1 MISHGRDQDMRT
13 VKEVSSL
20 TGVSVRTLHHYD
32 AIGLLKPTKVTDA
45 GYRLYDDAA
54 ICRLQNILLFREL
67 QFSLKEIKEI
77 LGNPDFDSDMAL
89 AQQIRLLELQYERI
103 GNLITFAREIQEK
116 GVRKMEFDVFDKK
129 EIDQYKEEVKSRWGQ
144 TEAYQ
149 EFVRRQENGEDFDK
163 AGKALMALF
172 EEIGE
177 LRELPPSDGKVQGKI
192 CELQSFMT
200 KHYYDCTKEILKGLG
215 TMYAEDER
223 FRQNID
229 KAGGN
234 GTAEFVRQAIEVY
247 CCGE

>member
-1 MISHGRDQDMRT
+1 MRT
-13 VKEVSSL
+13 VKEVSRL

-32 AIGLLKPTKVTDA
+32 AIGLLKPTKVTEA
-45 GYRLYDDAA
+45 GYRLYDDTALG
-54 ICRLQNILLFREL
+54 RLQNILLFREL
-67 QFSLKEIKEI
+67 QFPLKEIKEI
-77 LGNPDFDSDMAL
+77 LGNPEFDSDTAL

-116 GVRKMEFDVFDKK
+116 GVRKMEFDVFDKSNI
-129 EIDQYKEEVKSRWGQ
+129 EQYKEEVKSRWKQ

-149 EFVRRQENGEDFDK
+149 EFVQRQENGEDFDK

-172 EEIGE
+172 EEIGM

-192 CELQSFMT
+192 RELQGFIT
-200 KHYYDCTKEILKGLG
+200 KHYYNCTEEILKGLG

-229 KAGGN
+229 KAGGS